1 MYLLTAIMILRF
13 DCHDSP
19 VLGCHRSLAVDGCSV
34 DSAGVRYPYIAAA
47 CAGNH
52 ASDLMS
58 CQNEHNHA

>member
-47 CAGNH
+47 CAGIMPVT
-52 ASDLMS
+52 L
-58 CQNEHNHA
+58 